1 MLNNWLN
8 NPKEIN
14 YFILIYMGI
23 QKEKEYLLM
32 DVVKKQ
38 IHLNV
43 NNFHIYFIKNW
54 IFLIIIFVIFQLRK
68 IYSEQLELIYGK
80 N

>member
-1 MLNNWLN
+1 
-8 NPKEIN
+8 
-14 YFILIYMGI
+14 MGI

-43 NNFHIYFIKNW
+43 NNFHIYFIKN
-54 IFLIIIFVIFQLRK
+54 
-68 IYSEQLELIYGK
+68 
-80 N
+80 